1 MTAESSPLEPAARPP
16 ARPVG
21 VAPHGCRV
29 RAGLRATHPPAGPSP
44 GPPGVSQSTVSRALR
59 GDPRVREETR
69 RRVDEAARRLGY
81 VPNSLASSLVSR
93 STRTIAVIVSDL
105 TNPFFPSLL
114 TPIYDELQIMGYR
127 VVLFTER
134 TDIPTGQESLRRL
147 LDRSIDGVLV
157 TTATLESRFAAELQ
171 QRGLPMVLLNRYIDG
186 LDVDRVISDNFGGAV
201 DRWPSPAGAGPP
213 PDRDH
218 PRTVEHVDEPGP
230 HGRPPRRRS
239 RRHGITQDPALI
251 REGAYSHQSGYQHT
265 RELLRLPDPPTAIV
279 CGNDVVAFGAL
290 DAALSLGVR
299 VPQDVSIL
307 GFDDIP
313 MAAWEVFQLSTL
325 RQPIGDMAR
334 AAARMLAERI
344 EHPADIGPGREQV
357 FATSLVRRATVDR
370 PPRSGRPDVHPSGCR
385 PPRAPSTSAGRI
397 GCRQTP
403 AAPPRA
409 SASFTAQWMAAG
421 APAVPA
427 SPTPLVPSDV
437 VGAGVSMCSIR
448 MSGHVDGRGDEVVQ
462 HRRGLR
468 LADLVVDHV
477 LEQGPAQP
485 LGHSRRGS
493 GRPRCR
499 G

>member
-1 MTAESSPLEPAARPP
+1 VTAEPSALDRAARLAAGPP
-16 ARPVG
+16 A
-21 VAPHGCRV
+21 
-29 RAGLRATHPPAGPSP
+29 PPATRDRVTGTGTPTSWTVARAA
-44 GPPGVSQSTVSRALR
+44 GVSQSTVSRALR

-81 VPNSLASSLVSR
+81 VPNSLASGLVSR
-93 STRTIAVIVSDL
+93 STRTISVIVSDL

-171 QRGLPMVLLNRYIDG
+171 RSGLPMVLLNRYIDG

-201 DRWPSPAGAGPP
+201 IGGRHLLELGHRRLGIVRGPSNTSTSRDRTAGLLDVLAKN
-213 PDRDH
+213 
-218 PRTVEHVDEPGP
+218 
-230 HGRPPRRRS
+230 
-239 RRHGITQDPALI
+239 GITQDPALI

-313 MAAWEVFQLSTL
+313 MASWEVFQLSTL

-334 AAARMLAERI
+334 AAVRMLAERI
-344 EHPADIGPGREQV
+344 EHRADIGPGREQV

-370 PPRSGRPDVHPSGCR
+370 PPARS
-385 PPRAPSTSAGRI
+385 
-397 GCRQTP
+397 
-403 AAPPRA
+403 
-409 SASFTAQWMAAG
+409 
-421 APAVPA
+421 
-427 SPTPLVPSDV
+427 
-437 VGAGVSMCSIR
+437 
-448 MSGHVDGRGDEVVQ
+448 
-462 HRRGLR
+462 
-468 LADLVVDHV
+468 
-477 LEQGPAQP
+477 
-485 LGHSRRGS
+485 
-493 GRPRCR
+493 
-499 G
+499 